1 MCQVHCGR
9 PHPYMLFKWNII
21 SIHLFDFALTVTSWT
36 IIIII
41 IMYYFTKAPKGS
53 AFAQKHTLKA
63 RLSLTIPMGLIECM
77 FYTLSTLIGIATMF
91 QWPLQ
96 TVRTHHL
103 QQRATFI
110 DGIQRDFL
118 GLVGLLGA
126 IHAQV
131 VLFVK
136 NVKYFRK
143 LAWWS

>member
-1 MCQVHCGR
+1 
-9 PHPYMLFKWNII
+9 
-21 SIHLFDFALTVTSWT
+21 
-36 IIIII
+36 
-41 IMYYFTKAPKGS
+41 
-53 AFAQKHTLKA
+53 
-63 RLSLTIPMGLIECM
+63 MGLIECM
-77 FYTLSTLIGIATMF
+77 FYTLSTLKGMASMF

-96 TVRTHHL
+96 TVRMHHL

-126 IHAQV
+126 IHSQV

>member
-1 MCQVHCGR
+1 MD
-9 PHPYMLFKWNII
+9 YYYYY
-21 SIHLFDFALTVTSWT
+21 
-36 IIIII
+36 
-41 IMYYFTKAPKGS
+41 YYFTKAPKGS
-53 AFAQKHTLKA
+53 AFAQKHKLKA
-63 RLSLTIPMGLIECM
+63 RLSLTIPTGLIEYV
-77 FYTLSTLIGIATMF
+77 FYTLSTLKGMASMF

-96 TVRTHHL
+96 TARTHHL